1 MGNASSSQQ
10 QRSSASTSSAASSS
24 VVCYYEL
31 LGIELT
37 ATPEE
42 IKKAY
47 RTKAL
52 QLHPGKV
59 ILYNIYF
66 LITLY
71 FLDKNMHRVQEAT
84 EMFAKIQNAYQVL
97 SDPQERAFY
106 DRHRESILRKGKK
119 SRVAEAGYSV
129 DDLMNFFD
137 PSVFKGYGDDSK
149 GFYAVYRDLFAFLED
164 MEAEEADNPAKY
176 NFTSFGSKNTPFE
189 PSLKS
194 FYDKFMHFS
203 STRSFYEA
211 DNYDDGYAENRRH
224 RRAISKENQKYRDAM
239 RREYNDTV
247 RNLAAWVR
255 KRDPRWQSYQK
266 EKTAQRLQA
275 EAKRKD
281 DVIRKRAEMAENYVA
296 PDWTLNDQCIDDEEF
311 LLQQLERLQ
320 FEELGANQENAVE
333 EELESADEFDEF
345 DDFYCVVCKKVFKNH
360 KQWKN
365 HEQSKKHKTNMLKAG
380 FTPESESESAS
391 DSEVMSDNDLDVS
404 SDKASDADLEVISD
418 NASEDDINSLAGDN
432 DSADTTDEH
441 SSVQEI
447 LNRVQVKPEE
457 IGQKP
462 PKKKIRQRK
471 QPPADPPA
479 AKTKP
484 AKQKPAKQKGS
495 ASSDL
500 KCSICH
506 ETFDSRNKLFKHIEV
521 TGHAALKTSNGKKK

>member
-1 MGNASSSQQ
+1 
-10 QRSSASTSSAASSS
+10 
-24 VVCYYEL
+24 
-31 LGIELT
+31 
-37 ATPEE
+37 
-42 IKKAY
+42 
-47 RTKAL
+47 
-52 QLHPGKV
+52 
-59 ILYNIYF
+59 
-66 LITLY
+66 
-71 FLDKNMHRVQEAT
+71 
-84 EMFAKIQNAYQVL
+84 MFAKIQNAYQVL

-119 SRVAEAGYSV
+119 SRVAESGYSV

-137 PSVFKGYGDDSK
+137 SSVFKGYNDDPK

-164 MEAEEADNPAKY
+164 LEAEEAENPAKY
-176 NFTSFGSKNTPFE
+176 NYTSFGSKNTPFE
-189 PSLKS
+189 PSLKL

-203 STRSFYEA
+203 SVRSFYEA

-275 EAKRKD
+275 EAKRKE

-311 LLQQLERLQ
+311 LLQQLERLE
-320 FEELGANQENAVE
+320 FEEFSSEKQASQENE
-333 EELESADEFDEF
+333 PEDFDEMEEF

-365 HEQSKKHKTNMLKAG
+365 HEQSKKHLSNMIKAG
-380 FTPESESESAS
+380 FTPFEEESEDYYEDALNSDIEVEKVVEDDLNS
-391 DSEVMSDNDLDVS
+391 DSEASNSD
-404 SDKASDADLEVISD
+404 SD
-418 NASEDDINSLAGDN
+418 ASEDSVSNVEEQVKFTNS
-432 DSADTTDEH
+432 
-441 SSVQEI
+441 
-447 LNRVQVKPEE
+447 VKPEE

-471 QPPADPPA
+471 QPPTEKEKKPP
-479 AKTKP
+479 KP
-484 AKQKPAKQKGS
+484 KATKQKS
-495 ASSDL
+495 TNSSSSDL
-500 KCSICH
+500 KCSVCH
-506 ETFDSRNKLFKHIEV
+506 EAFDSRNKLFKHIES
-521 TGHAALKTSNGKKK
+521 TGHAALKSIKKR

>member
-1 MGNASSSQQ
+1 M
-10 QRSSASTSSAASSS
+10 
-24 VVCYYEL
+24 
-31 LGIELT
+31 
-37 ATPEE
+37 
-42 IKKAY
+42 
-47 RTKAL
+47 
-52 QLHPGKV
+52 
-59 ILYNIYF
+59 
-66 LITLY
+66 

-129 DDLMNFFD
+129 DDLMNLFD
-137 PSVFKGYGDDSK
+137 PSVFKGYGDDPK

-189 PSLKS
+189 PSLKL

-224 RRAISKENQKYRDAM
+224 RRAISKENQKYCDSM

-275 EAKRKD
+275 EAKRKE

-296 PDWTLNDQCIDDEEF
+296 PDWTLNDQCINDEEF

-320 FEELGANQENAVE
+320 FEELGASQEKTE
-333 EELESADEFDEF
+333 EEEFESADEFDEF

-380 FTPESESESAS
+380 FTPESEESESES
-391 DSEVMSDNDLDVS
+391 SINNIFDMTSNV
-404 SDKASDADLEVISD
+404 SDKDLNNEVISDHASDADYNSDIDSDIESGTEV
-418 NASEDDINSLAGDN
+418 ADDHG
-432 DSADTTDEH
+432 T
-441 SSVQEI
+441 I
-447 LNRVQVKPEE
+447 LVQVKPEE

-471 QPPADPPA
+471 QPQTEPNPKAKP

-484 AKQKPAKQKGS
+484 AKQKS
-495 ASSDL
+495 SSSSSSSSDL

-506 ETFDSRNKLFKHIEV
+506 ETFDSRNKLFKHIEL